1 MSILRYGKKILAQG
15 GVLMGGGKGGG
26 GGGGQTQQS
35 SQYTNLTPWAQPYVS
50 SILGAG
56 QQQVF
61 DVSKDE
67 SGNQTINGI
76 RPYNAYGS
84 FNDQGGQYGINPSA
98 QAAANA
104 AVAGFQPLQNQAYQ
118 GLQQQEAQDY
128 ARRYQDF
135 MQEEKAKYADELRQ
149 FETKTQLQA
158 AINANKQATMGDISN
173 LGFQAANLAGM
184 GAFGENYMFG
194 GYKNAGG
201 LTGGN
206 LGLYGSSLYGKNRG
220 ITTNKDLEDLAKLQY
235 LVNPFNP

>member
-1 MSILRYGKKILAQG
+1 MPVTAGLIVG
-15 GVLMGGGKGGG
+15 GVGAVGKMVGRGMANAAMRKLIEQQPKYKANALARTLLNARMPG
-26 GGGGQTQQS
+26 ATQAERNIQ
-35 SQYTNLTPWAQPYVS
+35 
-50 SILGAG
+50 
-56 QQQVF
+56 
-61 DVSKDE
+61 
-67 SGNQTINGI
+67 
-76 RPYNAYGS
+76 
-84 FNDQGGQYGINPSA
+84 
-98 QAAANA
+98 QAAATTMGRTA
-104 AVAGFQPLQNQAYQ
+104 AAATSSGDVIQQSANVQAQQNQAYQ

-184 GAFGENYMFG
+184 GAFGDQYMFG
-194 GYKNAGG
+194 AYKNAGG

-206 LGLYGSSLYGKNRG
+206 LGLYGSSLYGRNRG